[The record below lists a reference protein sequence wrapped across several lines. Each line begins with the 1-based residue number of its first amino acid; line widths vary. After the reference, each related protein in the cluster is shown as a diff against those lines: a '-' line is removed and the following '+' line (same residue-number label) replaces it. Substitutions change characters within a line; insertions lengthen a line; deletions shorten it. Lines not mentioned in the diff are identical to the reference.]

1 MKTILFHPE
10 RDADAIPQAAAILR
24 RGGLLGIPTE
34 TVYGLGADALNET
47 AVRHIFEAKGRPQDN
62 PLIIHVPDASWL
74 ERYCREVPE
83 TAYRLAERFWP
94 GPLTM
99 ILPRRENVPLQ
110 TTGGLETVGV
120 RCPDH
125 PVTRAIIEAAGV
137 PVAAPSGN
145 TSGRPSPTTA
155 GHMAEDMD
163 GKIDGIVDGGP
174 CAVGVESTII
184 DLTVTP
190 PRLLRPGG
198 LPLEALEEVL
208 GTVAVDKAVTGLLK
222 DGEKPRAPGM
232 KYRHYAPKAPVTA
245 VTGDPAHSA
254 LVIRGLLR
262 EKAGVICFDEFAGYF
277 EGHIVHRLGPFTDK
291 LAQAAAIL
299 RRGGLLGI
307 PTETVYGLGADALNE
322 TAVRHI
328 FEAKGRPQDNPLII
342 HVPDASWLERYCRE
356 VPETAYRLAER
367 FWPGPLTMILPRREN
382 VPLQTTGGL
391 ETVGVRCPDHPVTR
405 AIIEAA
411 GVPVAAPSGNTS
423 GRPSPT
429 TAGHMAEDMDGKID
443 GIVDGGPCAVG
454 VESTIIDLTV
464 TPPRLLRPGGLP
476 LEALEEV
483 LGTVAVDK
491 AVTGLLKDGE
501 KPRAPGMK
509 YRHYAPKAPVT
520 AVTGDP
526 AHSALVIRG
535 LLREKAGVICF
546 DEFAGYFEGHIV
558 HRLGPFTDKLA
569 QAQRVFDA
577 LRTFDGTDVT
587 EIFAQC
593 PDDAG
598 LGLAVGNRLKK
609 AAGFHLIDGD
619 APVVIGITGGTGSGK
634 TSALQALEALGGT
647 VLDCDAV
654 YHQALREDET
664 LRRRI
669 RDAFGEVFRGTELD
683 RQKLGSLVFS
693 DPQALE
699 RLNGIIFDYLPGVLR
714 RKMEGRVLVGLDAIN
729 LIESGLGELCCRTVA
744 VLAPGEQRV
753 QRIMQRDHI
762 PEEYARLRIQAQK
775 PDSYYREHCTDV
787 LENQEETPEAFREKA
802 EIFFRD
808 LLRQLHHITEGGHEQ

>member
-1 MKTILFHPE
+1 M
-10 RDADAIPQAAAILR
+10 R

-291 LAQAAAIL
+291 LAQPAGVRRSAHL
-299 RRGGLLGI
+299 RR
-307 PTETVYGLGADALNE
+307 N
-322 TAVRHI
+322 
-328 FEAKGRPQDNPLII
+328 GRDGDFR
-342 HVPDASWLERYCRE
+342 HVPMMR
-356 VPETAYRLAER
+356 
-367 FWPGPLTMILPRREN
+367 
-382 VPLQTTGGL
+382 
-391 ETVGVRCPDHPVTR
+391 
-405 AIIEAA
+405 
-411 GVPVAAPSGNTS
+411 
-423 GRPSPT
+423 
-429 TAGHMAEDMDGKID
+429 
-443 GIVDGGPCAVG
+443 
-454 VESTIIDLTV
+454 
-464 TPPRLLRPGGLP
+464 
-476 LEALEEV
+476 
-483 LGTVAVDK
+483 
-491 AVTGLLKDGE
+491 
-501 KPRAPGMK
+501 
-509 YRHYAPKAPVT
+509 
-520 AVTGDP
+520 
-526 AHSALVIRG
+526 
-535 LLREKAGVICF
+535 
-546 DEFAGYFEGHIV
+546 
-558 HRLGPFTDKLA
+558 
-569 QAQRVFDA
+569 
-577 LRTFDGTDVT
+577 
-587 EIFAQC
+587 
-593 PDDAG
+593 

-714 RKMEGRVLVGLDAIN
+714 RRMEGRVLVGLDAIN

-762 PEEYARLRIQAQK
+762 PEKYARLRIQAQK